1 MRPPAG
7 ASAPDCSALL
17 GGRRRV
23 TFGAGFRLRRLAVF
37 LGWSLLPVLVG
48 AGIVARSPLHFVSAL
63 LLVAALWPVT
73 TRSGEIR
80 WEGGELRVRRYLR
93 FVPLP
98 ADAVE
103 AAVVTPPLFHRQSLV
118 LKLRRP
124 LHLSRYV
131 YCRLA
136 PGSVCDAWA
145 LVHERDWEP
154 RADRATPTEGHD
166 A

>member
-1 MRPPAG
+1 MQPPAC
-7 ASAPDCSALL
+7 ASAPDCPAAPA
-17 GGRRRV
+17 RRRI
-23 TFGAGFRLRRLAVF
+23 TFGTGFRLRRLAVL
-37 LGWSLLPVLVG
+37 LGWSILPVLLS
-48 AGIVARSPLHFVSAL
+48 AGVAARSPLHLLSAII
-63 LLVAALWPVT
+63 LVAALWPVT

-80 WEGGELRVRRYLR
+80 WEGAGLWVRRYLR
-93 FVPLP
+93 FVPLA

-131 YCRLA
+131 YCRLD
-136 PGSVCDAWA
+136 PDSVCDAWA
-145 LVHERDWEP
+145 LVHEHDWEP
-154 RADRATPTEGHD
+154 RPDWPAPPAGHD